1 MKREIPGHI
10 RKAFKSVDQYLPVVD
25 VIVELVDARMP
36 NGSRLKDFVKKLGKT
51 SVIALAKSDLADEGE
66 TRRWLERF
74 RNEGQTCVAVDCR
87 NRSSVRN
94 LSEMIRN
101 AAFTLKP
108 GQKAPLRKVRRVMII
123 GVPNVGKSTLI
134 NSLAGRSA
142 ARAANMPGVTR
153 SIQWIKLPG
162 ELELLD
168 LPGILD
174 FALLRRGDIL
184 KLINTIPGRDSDT
197 WSQSKTLCEILTFSG
212 NQRVLPGYVEA
223 DCSFERFI
231 ADYARRMNFV
241 ARGNEPD
248 IERAAT
254 DVIKRFQSGGFGRV
268 TLEKAEN
275 DFTGLFAQ
283 TSDAAQENADDEN

>member
-36 NGSRLKDFVKKLGKT
+36 NGSRLKDFVKRLGKT

-74 RNEGQTCVAVDCR
+74 RNEGQACLAVDCR
-87 NRSSVRN
+87 NRSSVKN
-94 LSEMIRN
+94 LAEMIRN

-168 LPGILD
+168 LPVFLISLCCGAAISSSSSTRFRGVIPIPGVSRRPSARFLPSAATSGFCPGILRLT
-174 FALLRRGDIL
+174 AVLNASLL
-184 KLINTIPGRDSDT
+184 TMPG
-197 WSQSKTLCEILTFSG
+197 
-212 NQRVLPGYVEA
+212 A
-223 DCSFERFI
+223 
-231 ADYARRMNFV
+231 
-241 ARGNEPD
+241 
-248 IERAAT
+248 
-254 DVIKRFQSGGFGRV
+254 
-268 TLEKAEN
+268 
-275 DFTGLFAQ
+275 
-283 TSDAAQENADDEN
+283 